1 MTSILRAAIM
11 YIFLLVVLRLTGKRS
26 LAQTTIFDFVLL
38 LIIAESSQQALAGQ
52 DFSFANAVLIIVT
65 LILLDIGFSLWKERS
80 PTLERIIDGVPL
92 VLVED
97 GQPNRQRMVKTRV
110 DEEDILNAAR
120 LHQGLERMDQIKYA
134 VLERSGEISIVPKAS
149 AQG

>member
-1 MTSILRAAIM
+1 MTSILRAAVM
-11 YIFLLVVLRLTGKRS
+11 YLFLLVVLRLTGKRS
-26 LAQTTIFDFVLL
+26 LAQTTTFDFVLL

-52 DFSFANAVLIIVT
+52 DFSIANAVLIIVT
-65 LILLDIGFSLWKERS
+65 LILLDIGISLWKERS

-92 VLVED
+92 VLVEN
-97 GQPNRQRMVKTRV
+97 GQPIRQRMIKTRV